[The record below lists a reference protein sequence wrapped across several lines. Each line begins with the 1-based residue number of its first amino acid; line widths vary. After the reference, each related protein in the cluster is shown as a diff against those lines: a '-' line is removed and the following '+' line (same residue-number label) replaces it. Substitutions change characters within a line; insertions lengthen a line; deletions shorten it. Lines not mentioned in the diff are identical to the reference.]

1 MSLTRYELNL
11 ALRTLSPLHSGSA
24 EYQVDRS
31 AERRERPRDEDGEKR
46 HAEPRLFVRDA
57 SNRPILPGRSIKGA
71 LRAAWMRAY
80 GQRRQTY
87 GHNAVDAMCALW
99 GGQERASALI
109 THPIDL
115 SDAARVE
122 RTGIAVDRYW
132 GSAGDT
138 ALFVHEI
145 VPEGQELTLHL
156 SGQVGSIEGDGPRE
170 DFETLLGQIVALLKA
185 GRVSLGGRGN
195 AGWGRVV
202 LEEAQSTSTIAVV
215 RHHLDS
221 PEGLRQLLSPKPTT
235 INVPIA
241 TDLPDDARLRV
252 SITWDS
258 PTGILVAEPR
268 DEKERGSDDDP
279 GGKQPVPTRP
289 LRTRSKKGRQTD
301 ETSPLVLPGSSV
313 RGALRSRASRIAR
326 TILLAGEPA
335 PGTPHDWSTTEVHKQ
350 LAQDPALVRY
360 LFGST
365 ERRGAVRVLETLARG
380 QAELRERTHNAGDR
394 WTGGVKDGALFKELI
409 PDADWNDLVLEID
422 LDRISRIQPVCDKD
436 DDRVRAAKERHN
448 SQVPNRR
455 RAALCLLGLALAEL
469 STGALP
475 LGSRGTRGLGA
486 VRVTAMR
493 VEGDDGLLHG
503 TWRLGSP
510 GRDGDAETG
519 RRVAQELLARLR
531 GLNDDM
537 DEGATWTDYLQETQE
552 AVQGEEQC

>member
-11 ALRTLSPLHSGSA
+11 TLRTLSPLHSGGA

-31 AERRERPRDEDGEKR
+31 AERRNRPRDAEGEER
-46 HAEPRLFVRDA
+46 QAEPRLFVRDA

-80 GQRRQTY
+80 W
-87 GHNAVDAMCALW
+87 HDASDSMRALW

-115 SDAARVE
+115 SEVARVE

-132 GSAGDT
+132 GGAGDT

-156 SGQVGSIEGDGPRE
+156 SGQVGSIEDDGPQKE
-170 DFETLLGQIVALLKA
+170 FQTLLGQIVALLKA

-195 AGWGRVV
+195 AGWGRVA
-202 LEEAQSTSTIAVV
+202 LEEPGSTIPVV

-221 PEGLRQLLSPKPTT
+221 PEGLRQLLSPEPAT

-241 TDLPDDARLRV
+241 TDLPDDARLKV
-252 SITWDS
+252 TITWDS

-268 DEKERGSDDDP
+268 DKKERGSDDDP
-279 GGKQPVPTRP
+279 GGKKPVPTRP

-335 PGTPHDWSTTEVHKQ
+335 PGTPRDWSTIEVHKQ
-350 LAQDPALVRY
+350 LAQDPALVRA

-365 ERRGAVRVLETLARG
+365 ERRGAVSVLETLARG
-380 QAELRERTHNAGDR
+380 QAELKERTHNAGDR
-394 WTGGVKDGALFKELI
+394 WTGGVKDGALFSELV
-409 PDADWNDLVLEID
+409 PDADWKDLVLEID
-422 LDRISRIQPVCDKD
+422 LDRIGRTQSVDDDD
-436 DDRVRAAKERHN
+436 DDRARAAKERHN
-448 SQVPNRR
+448 TQVHNRR
-455 RAALCLLGLALAEL
+455 RAALCLLGLVLAEL
-469 STGALP
+469 STGTLP

-531 GLNDDM
+531 GLNEDM
-537 DEGATWTDYLQETQE
+537 EEGATWTDYLQETQE
-552 AVQGEEQC
+552 AVRGEEQR